1 MSTPLFINRELSWL
15 EFNQRVLDEALDP
28 DVPLLDRLFFLT
40 VTASNLDEFFMVR
53 VGGLQLLD
61 AGGVSEP
68 DPVGLTPHA
77 QLHRIRTR
85 VAAMV
90 RDMQACFVDGLEPG
104 LAHNGIRRHTATT
117 LTPEQTES
125 LHRRFMRELFP
136 VFSPQALPAPGEGH
150 FPTLNNLRLY
160 VAAMLAPDGRKRIP
174 RFALIPLNPHT
185 SRIVPVPSDDNTF
198 HYILL
203 EDLIV
208 TWIEAFF
215 PGQTVLHA
223 CPFRITRNADMRV
236 EESFAEDLIEE
247 MKKVLARRQV
257 SGCVRLE
264 LDARAP
270 DALRDYLADRLRIGP
285 EAIVPVAAVTDLT
298 GLQPVAALEGF
309 DHLRYPK
316 WPPRPNWRVDR
327 ARPMFEQIRKRDIPV
342 LLPFEQFDPVTRFI
356 EEAAADPDTLAIK
369 QVLYRVSGRSPV
381 VAALRRAADAGK
393 QVTVLVELKA
403 RFDEANN
410 IAWAERLERAG
421 AQVIYGIKNLK
432 THAKI
437 CLVVRREPEGIVRYC
452 HFGTGNYNDKT
463 ARVYTDVGFL
473 TCDPDLGADASQFF
487 NTVTGFSEPQPY
499 RKLVQA
505 PVNLREQLIELIAA
519 EAQRARQGEPAG
531 IRAKMNALVDPP
543 VIEAL
548 YAASQAGVDIRLNVR
563 GTCCLRPGV
572 KGLSETIRVV
582 SIIDRFLE
590 HSRIFSFHHGG
601 NPLLFISSA
610 DWMPRN
616 LSRRI
621 ELMVPVEDKTVRRMF
636 QHVLDTCLSDTVKG
650 RELLDDGTYRPP
662 APTGAQ
668 AIRAQQLLYQEAVMR
683 AGDRNRRSRTVF
695 EPHLPPTPPEND

>member
-1 MSTPLFINRELSWL
+1 MTESIFINRELSWL
-15 EFNQRVLDEALDP
+15 EFNQRVLDEALNP

-61 AGGVSEP
+61 AGGVSDP
-68 DPVGLTPHA
+68 DPAGLTPRE
-77 QLHRIRTR
+77 QLTRIRAR

-90 RDMQACFVDGLEPG
+90 RDMQDCFVNRMEPE
-104 LAHNGIRRHTATT
+104 LARNGIRRHTVDS
-117 LTPEQTES
+117 LTPEQTEA
-125 LHRRFMRELFP
+125 LHRRFMHELFP
-136 VFSPQALPAPGEGH
+136 VFSPQALPQSGADR
-150 FPTLNNLRLY
+150 FPTLTNLRLH
-160 VAAMLAPDGRKRIP
+160 VAVMLAPEGRKRTP
-174 RFALIPLNPHT
+174 RFALIPLGPYAG
-185 SRIVPVPSDDNTF
+185 RIVPVPSDDNTF

-208 TWIEAFF
+208 AWIDAFF
-215 PGQTVLHA
+215 PGQAILHA

-264 LDARAP
+264 IDARAP
-270 DALRDYLADRLRIGP
+270 EALRDYLAGHLRIGP
-285 EAIVPVAAVTDLT
+285 EAIVPADGVTDLT
-298 GLQPVAALEGF
+298 GLQAVAALDGF
-309 DHLRYPK
+309 DQLRYPK
-316 WPPRPNWRVDR
+316 WAPRPNWRVDP
-327 ARPMFEQIRKRDIPV
+327 ARPMFEQIRRRDIPV
-342 LLPFEQFDPVTRFI
+342 LLPYEHFDPVTRFI

-381 VAALRRAADAGK
+381 VSALRHAAEAGK

-437 CLVVRREPEGIVRYC
+437 CLVVRREPEGIIRYC

-505 PVNLREQLIELIAA
+505 PINLRDQLIGLIEA

-636 QHVLDTCLSDTVKG
+636 LHLLDTCLADTVKG
-650 RELLDDGTYRPP
+650 RELLGDGSYRPP
-662 APTGAQ
+662 TPADTG
-668 AIRAQQLLYQEAVMR
+668 RRSQQELYKEATLR
-683 AGDRNRRSRTVF
+683 AGDRRQRTRTVF
-695 EPHLPPTPPEND
+695 EPHLPPSAGQED